1 METSSGHKATE
12 SHAAYIDF
20 NILTLVVWVY
30 YMLCFLCQQMY
41 LGNCKAKQAMVII
54 RIAHVATVCTSSCI
68 VEM

>member
-1 METSSGHKATE
+1 MVVVP
-12 SHAAYIDF
+12 F
-20 NILTLVVWVY
+20 ILTLVVWVY